1 MKGLN
6 TMRLVGELDVAR
18 FAFVVSMGTHMA
30 VVGQHVDC
38 NRAQAL
44 LFSPSFLKDYSYFVL
59 LDFVGGSTDQ
69 RAH

>member
-1 MKGLN
+1 
-6 TMRLVGELDVAR
+6 MRLVGELDVAR
-18 FAFVVSMGTHMA
+18 VAFVVSMGPHLA

-44 LFSPSFLKDYSYFVL
+44 LLSPSFLQDYFYFVL
-59 LDFVGGSTDQ
+59 LDFVGGSTDH